1 MKQKIAYSFS
11 KAAKYYE
18 DNAEVQKYCAKNL
31 VKIANQYTSPEAKIL
46 DIGSGTGFISKE
58 ISKKIYHLDFAEKM
72 CKKTKDLG
80 HTICA
85 DFEKMPI
92 KENSF
97 DCVFSASAI
106 QWNEN
111 LEAVFSG
118 VYKILKENGY
128 FFIATYGENT
138 LKELKTIYKKNNLE
152 MTILDFKKSSRVRE
166 KLIKCGFKIEKFK
179 QEKRKIYIVNI
190 ISLFQRVKVIGAGAS
205 NKSNKFSKKLL
216 TKMNDDYLKK
226 FGKKGEIYS
235 TWEIYYFI
243 CKKSS

>member
-1 MKQKIAYSFS
+1 MKQKIAHSFS

-18 DNAEVQKYCAKNL
+18 DNAEVQKYCAENL
-31 VKIANQYTSPEAKIL
+31 VKTANQYISPEAKIL
-46 DIGSGTGFISKE
+46 DIGSGTGFISKG
-58 ISKKIYHLDFAEKM
+58 IGKKIYHLDFAESM

-85 DFEKMPI
+85 DFEKLPI

-111 LEAVFSG
+111 SEDIFSG
-118 VYKILKENGY
+118 VHKILKQNGY

-138 LKELKTIYKKNNLE
+138 LRELKKIYEKNNLE
-152 MTILDFKKSSRVRE
+152 MTILDFAKAKEIKE
-166 KLIKCGFKIEKFK
+166 KLVICGFKVEKFK
-179 QEKRKIYIVNI
+179 QEKRKIYNVNI

-205 NKSNKFSKKLL
+205 TKSNKFSKKLL
-216 TKMNDDYLKK
+216 TRMNEDYLKR
-226 FGKKGEIYS
+226 FGKKDTIYS
-235 TWEIYYFI
+235 TWETYYFI